1 MKIYSL
7 LLKTRRM
14 SLESNIMSAMKVAMK
29 EKNQDDLRALRAI
42 KSAIMLAKTEKGFAG
57 EMTEEIEIALLQ
69 KLMKQRNDSLKI
81 FVEQDRT
88 DLASKEEAEMK
99 VIQTFLPAQ
108 LSETEVETILKDIIK
123 KTGASSMKDM
133 GKVMGMAAKAFSGK
147 ADNSLVSKIV
157 KSLLS

>member
-1 MKIYSL
+1 
-7 LLKTRRM
+7 
-14 SLESNIMSAMKVAMK
+14 VAMK

>member
-1 MKIYSL
+1 
-7 LLKTRRM
+7 M

>member
-1 MKIYSL
+1 
-7 LLKTRRM
+7 M
-14 SLESNIMSAMKVAMK
+14 SLETNIISAMKVAMK
-29 EKNQDDLRALRAI
+29 EKNQNDLRALRAI
-42 KSAIMLAKTEKGFAG
+42 KSAIMLVKTEKDFSGK
-57 EMTEEIEIALLQ
+57 MTEEKEIALLQ
-69 KLMKQRNDSLKI
+69 KMMKQRNDSLKI
-81 FVEQDRT
+81 YVEQGRR
-88 DLASKEEAEMK
+88 DLAEKEEAEIK

-108 LSETEVETILKDIIK
+108 LSESEVENILKDIIA

>member
-108 LSETEVETILKDIIK
+108 LSETEVETILKDIIQ